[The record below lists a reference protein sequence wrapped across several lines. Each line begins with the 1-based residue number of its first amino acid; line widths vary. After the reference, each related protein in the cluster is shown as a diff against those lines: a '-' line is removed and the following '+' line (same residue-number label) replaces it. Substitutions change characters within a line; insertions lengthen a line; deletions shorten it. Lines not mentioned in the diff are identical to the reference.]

1 MPSIAMSEPHS
12 VLGDGGGPVLPSL
25 PTNVTAKALALI
37 SHSLFFLFFGRYYDQ
52 LCSIEPKFPFSENQ
66 VRRYIKP
73 LSRSNCNGGSE
84 DATTKPVHNPLN
96 RI

>member
-37 SHSLFFLFFGRYYDQ
+37 SHSLHFLFFFFFLVDIMINCVR
-52 LCSIEPKFPFSENQ
+52 LNQ
-66 VRRYIKP
+66 NFHSLKIR
-73 LSRSNCNGGSE
+73 
-84 DATTKPVHNPLN
+84 
-96 RI
+96 

>member
-1 MPSIAMSEPHS
+1 MSEPHS

-37 SHSLFFLFFGRYYDQ
+37 SHSLLFLFFFFFGRYYDQ